1 MRVWLAFG
9 LVLMAIGRA
18 APAAGQALGSMVLDT
33 AVDRMTGK
41 ATATVRWTAVDSVH
55 SQYGY
60 LPTLVARCTPEGKID
75 VFISGV
81 PVYGNNDIGAFE
93 VGMKLDG
100 WARPKTMKLE
110 FTYKDNAI
118 YYFNGKEG
126 IKKMLLPTDTL
137 LLRFG
142 AVFGN
147 VVTPEFHLGPPAVRR
162 AALGRVAAA
171 CGWRLPE
178 SE

>member
-1 MRVWLAFG
+1 MRVRLTFG
-9 LVLMAIGRA
+9 FVLMVAGA
-18 APAAGQALGSMVLDT
+18 APAAGQALGSMVIDT
-33 AVDRMTGK
+33 TKDRMTGR
-41 ATATVRWTAVDSVH
+41 ATATVRWTAIDSVR
-55 SQYGY
+55 SQYTY
-60 LPTLVARCTPEGKID
+60 LPTLVARCTGEGKID
-75 VFISGV
+75 LFISGV
-81 PVYGNNDIGAFE
+81 PVYGNNEIGAFE
-93 VGMKLDG
+93 VDMKLDG

-147 VVTPEFHLGPPAVRR
+147 VVTPEFHLGSTPVRR
-162 AALGRVAAA
+162 AALQHVADA

-178 SE
+178 SN